1 MEKEIEMKKV
11 SKRFGKKNVLSQIDL
26 TVYKGDVYGLLG
38 LNGSGK
44 STLMK
49 IFLGL
54 ISKDSGQIKVNG
66 QIIED
71 LQTPKKVGA
80 LIEFPSFYEYLNAEK
95 NLSIFTELYGLP
107 KKRIAEVLELVGL
120 DMNNKDKIKHYSMGM
135 KQRLSIARAF
145 LNNPDIII
153 LDEPTNGL
161 DSAGVIEIE
170 NLALNLAKHEN
181 KTFIITSHILNQVE
195 KVCNRVGI
203 LSKGIIL
210 SEGDVKTLLAAP
222 TEQYVLELEQSI
234 NVDEISNLLH
244 NLAKVISIQDNK
256 ITVEIDNTNIGEIS
270 ALLSN
275 NHLNIRDIQKKTK
288 DLEAYFMERLKI
300 Q

>member
-54 ISKDSGQIKVNG
+54 ISN
-66 QIIED
+66 
-71 LQTPKKVGA
+71 
-80 LIEFPSFYEYLNAEK
+80 LNAEK

-161 DSAGVIEIE
+161 DPAGVIEIE
-170 NLALNLAKHEN
+170 NLVLNLAKHEN

>member
-1 MEKEIEMKKV
+1 
-11 SKRFGKKNVLSQIDL
+11 
-26 TVYKGDVYGLLG
+26 
-38 LNGSGK
+38 
-44 STLMK
+44 
-49 IFLGL
+49 
-54 ISKDSGQIKVNG
+54 
-66 QIIED
+66 
-71 LQTPKKVGA
+71 
-80 LIEFPSFYEYLNAEK
+80 
-95 NLSIFTELYGLP
+95 
-107 KKRIAEVLELVGL
+107 
-120 DMNNKDKIKHYSMGM
+120 MGM

-161 DSAGVIEIE
+161 DPAGVIEIE
-170 NLALNLAKHEN
+170 NLVLNLAKHEN